1 VRLAP
6 SIGSIAV
13 HAVVLVA
20 ILCLAQD
27 PETTHASAAPTLEL
41 IDVAVEPPAKPVAM
55 PGASGGGGQ
64 ASGQHHA
71 ARRSARP
78 NKSPEATS
86 PWGELSISEDN
97 GNGIGNGDGTG
108 VGNGIGN
115 GNGIGFGNG
124 GGVEKIRELP
134 AVPAPFVSKARPA
147 KLIYPSH
154 QVEVDEDETL
164 LARVTVD
171 ENGDVV
177 GAHMVRTLPGSRG
190 ETASSMIWVFRYS
203 PALDDDGKPVRSTF
217 VQPFLVR

>member
-1 VRLAP
+1 VRGSAW
-6 SIGSIAV
+6 IGSIAV
-13 HAVVLVA
+13 HGALIA
-20 ILCLAQD
+20 IALFNV
-27 PETTHASAAPTLEL
+27 ETAPDIHASATPTLEL
-41 IDVAVEPPAKPVAM
+41 IDVAVEAPAKVVT
-55 PGASGGGGQ
+55 PGPSGGGGQ
-64 ASGQHHA
+64 AAGQQRL

-86 PWGELSISEDN
+86 PWGELTIGEDN

-108 VGNGIGN
+108 IGNGIGN
-115 GNGIGFGNG
+115 GIGLGDG
-124 GGVEKIRELP
+124 GGVQKIRELP

-147 KLIYPSH
+147 KLIYPSR
-154 QVEVDEDETL
+154 QVEVDEGDTF

-171 ENGDVV
+171 ETGDVV

>member
-1 VRLAP
+1 MHGALIAIALFNVETAP
-6 SIGSIAV
+6 DI
-13 HAVVLVA
+13 HAA
-20 ILCLAQD
+20 
-27 PETTHASAAPTLEL
+27 TTPTLEL
-41 IDVAVEPPAKPVAM
+41 IDVAIEAPAKVVA

-64 ASGQHHA
+64 ASGPQRV

-78 NKSPEATS
+78 NKSQEATS
-86 PWGELSISEDN
+86 PWGELTIGEDTGTGRGN
-97 GNGIGNGDGTG
+97 GDGTGIGNGIGNGT
-108 VGNGIGN
+108 
-115 GNGIGFGNG
+115 GIGFGNG

-134 AVPAPFVSKARPA
+134 AVPPPFVSKARPA

-154 QVEVDEDETL
+154 QIEVADDETL

-177 GAHMVRTLPGSRG
+177 GAHMVRTVPGSRG
-190 ETASSMIWVFRYS
+190 DTASSMIWVFRYS

>member
-1 VRLAP
+1 VHGALIAIALFNVETAP
-6 SIGSIAV
+6 DI
-13 HAVVLVA
+13 
-20 ILCLAQD
+20 
-27 PETTHASAAPTLEL
+27 HASTAPTLEL
-41 IDVAVEPPAKPVAM
+41 IDVAVEAPVAPT

-64 ASGQHHA
+64 TAGQQRV

-97 GNGIGNGDGTG
+97 GNGIGNGDGIG
-108 VGNGIGN
+108 IGIGN
-115 GNGIGFGNG
+115 GTGIGFGNG
-124 GGVEKIRELP
+124 GGVQKIRELP

-154 QVEVDEDETL
+154 QVEVDENETL